1 MVELMGDQTRKKF
14 PDLIFRG
21 LSPPRSSNSL
31 FCWNKTY
38 IVEYP
43 NIGNTIG
50 SMSLYG
56 LRPLAKYCLELTFL
70 HITFDT
76 STVPPFDQSENIISQ
91 SSLANL
97 DVDLSPITDP
107 FVVAQFMAR
116 FFPNLTKI
124 YTFDESRWNAG
135 GFFST
140 NYLDDQE
147 IAEHPTEYALFTR
160 KEVEGMLPNLKGAP
174 K

>member
-1 MVELMGDQTRKKF
+1 
-14 PDLIFRG
+14 
-21 LSPPRSSNSL
+21 
-31 FCWNKTY
+31 
-38 IVEYP
+38 VEYP